1 MTWTDFHNL
10 DMREWEAFRR
20 GSMTVEEFCMTSLTE
35 IADQPPHPRTR
46 TIKPFCAICGQ
57 PFYPGESM
65 VVEYW
70 RTDEERFLH
79 EKCAE
84 TKKGIR

>member
-1 MTWTDFHNL
+1 MNTVTDYPDFDKINA
-10 DMREWEAFRR
+10 RELAAFRR
-20 GSMTVEEFCMTSLTE
+20 GSMTAEEFCMT
-35 IADQPPHPRTR
+35 DQPPHPRTR
-46 TIKPFCAICGQ
+46 IIKPFCAICGQ

-70 RTDEERFLH
+70 KTDEERFLH